1 MQFASRKWRRLSTF
15 KKKAAT
21 TKTVKLLS
29 QVRCH
34 KLAALALFLLCCI
47 WPTNMLIS
55 LIRRFQVTM
64 QIYRFSSKMCPSV
77 KMQIYGLSW
86 KFVRSY
92 EINLHL
98 CLSRIVA
105 CQESMGSPICR
116 VLITHSDSYTL
127 IPSHFP
133 LVGYLTGR
141 WIKAFAFAA
150 KSQEEAKVTKSTEK
164 PQTHITDRG
173 LNA

>member
-1 MQFASRKWRRLSTF
+1 MFWHWLNCIIATCNLHHGRGEGSPPL
-15 KKKAAT
+15 KKITAT
-21 TKTVKLLS
+21 TITGKLLS
-29 QVRCH
+29 QIRCH
-34 KLAALALFLLCCI
+34 KPAAPVLFLLCCI

-64 QIYRFSSKMCPSV
+64 QIYRFS
-77 KMQIYGLSW
+77 W
-86 KFVRSY
+86 KFVRPY

-133 LVGYLTGR
+133 PVGYLTGR

-150 KSQEEAKVTKSTEK
+150 SSQEEAKA
-164 PQTHITDRG
+164 G
-173 LNA
+173 